1 MRGGRRGWRCRRTFS
16 IGEKEGVE
24 GGRGRGR
31 WERWRAERGRA
42 RWECWEVKETDWAE
56 V

>member
-24 GGRGRGR
+24 GGR
-31 WERWRAERGRA
+31 ERSRAERGRA
-42 RWECWEVKETDWAE
+42 RWECWEVKEIDWAE